1 MSKAACWTS
10 TSKPAKRDESSN
22 PDSPGGRGY
31 ENQSGGDTKESCP
44 RALQCRT
51 MAKAKRERLYLIDG
65 YSNIFRAF
73 YAIRELS
80 NSKGFPTNAI
90 YGFHSM
96 LRKLLREEE
105 PDLIGVAWDVSEP
118 TVRTDKFKDYK
129 ANRSPTP
136 EDLKVQLPYIRKL
149 LEALRI
155 PILELVAY
163 EADDVLGTL
172 AKKAAAAGFEVTLVS
187 ADKDLLQL
195 VDDHVSMYHTGREKT
210 YDPAMVEADLG
221 VPPNRVIDIMAL
233 KGDAVDNIPGVPGIG
248 EKGALQLIR
257 EFGDLETLLDR
268 ADEVARKSYRT
279 GLTEHRDKAELSKE
293 LVTIHTDLPVEFDEQ
308 ALRLSAPDRDALR
321 ELYRELEFHSLLEEL
336 GADPAGAES
345 AAEASE
351 HSIAAAVE
359 VDTPAAWRKVADA
372 LAGEVFLAAIG
383 PSKVSAG
390 SAGSETRPLG
400 LAVSGSPDG
409 EAGVFY
415 VDFRREEVALDALA
429 SLRDWFG
436 DAGRV
441 LAGHDLKEVLRLVAG
456 SDEKDENLRV
466 EATLFDTMLV
476 SYLLRSATRSHGFEA
491 AVMDRLGVQALTEA
505 DAGWGKAQEPPLGS
519 EGLLAFAAERIEL
532 PRRMAAGMREELEQ
546 NQLESLYERIEAPLV
561 SVLVRM
567 EEHGIL
573 LDTEFLR
580 GMSSEMAKQL
590 AALETAIYEI
600 AGDEFNINS
609 PRQLGE
615 VMFERLGYP
624 VIKKTRKTKSYSTD
638 SGTLEELAIRG
649 YELPEKILSFRE
661 VAKLKST
668 YVDAFPSLVAPDG
681 RLHTRF
687 HQAVAAT
694 GRLSSASPNLQNIP
708 IRTEQGRQIRR
719 AFVAPKGRTLVVAD
733 YSQIELRV
741 LAHIAKEP
749 ALIEAFRAGEDI
761 HATTAAA
768 VFGVAAALVT
778 SEQRRAAKVIN
789 FGIMYG
795 MSAFGL
801 SQNLKISKAEAERFI
816 EAYLDRYG
824 AVREYMDSTIESAK
838 QNGKVE
844 TLYGRIRRL
853 PDINS
858 RNHNL
863 RENAKRMAINARI
876 QGTAADLLKLAMI
889 RVDRRL
895 SREQP
900 ESKLLLT
907 VHDEL
912 VLEVPDG
919 DVAAVS
925 DLVRHEM
932 EQVEPL
938 DVPLVVDLG
947 HGKTWYDAKS

>member
-1 MSKAACWTS
+1 
-10 TSKPAKRDESSN
+10 
-22 PDSPGGRGY
+22 
-31 ENQSGGDTKESCP
+31 
-44 RALQCRT
+44 

-90 YGFHSM
+90 YGFHNM
-96 LRKLLREEE
+96 LRKLLREEKPE
-105 PDLIGVAWDVSEP
+105 LIGVAWDVSEP
-118 TVRTDKFKDYK
+118 TVRTEKFKDYK

-136 EDLKVQLPYIRKL
+136 EDLKRQLPYIRKL

-210 YDPAMVEADLG
+210 YDAAMVEADLG

-233 KGDAVDNIPGVPGIG
+233 KGDSVDNIPGVPGIG

-268 ADEVARKSYRT
+268 ADEVTRKSYRT
-279 GLTEHRDKAELSKE
+279 GLTEHRDQAELSKE
-293 LVTIHTDLPVEFDEQ
+293 LVTIHTDLPVEFDPQ

-321 ELYRELEFHSLLEEL
+321 ELYRELEFYSLLEEL
-336 GADPAGAES
+336 GAEPTTEPP
-345 AAEASE
+345 E
-351 HSIAAAVE
+351 HPIAAAVE
-359 VDTPAAWRKVADA
+359 VDTPAAWKKVVDG
-372 LAGEVFLAAIG
+372 LAGEIFLAAIG
-383 PSKVSAG
+383 PSSG
-390 SAGSETRPLG
+390 SSGLSGSGGSDRLPLG
-400 LAVSGSPDG
+400 LAVSGGPDGPDG

-415 VDFRREEVALDALA
+415 VDFRREEVARDALV
-429 SLRDWFG
+429 SLRDWLG
-436 DAGRV
+436 EAGRV
-441 LAGHDLKEVLRLVAG
+441 LAGHDLKEVLRLLARN
-456 SDEKDENLRV
+456 DKHEENDANDENLRV

-476 SYLLRSATRSHGFEA
+476 SYLLRSAARSHGLEEV
-491 AVMDRLGVQALTEA
+491 VMDRLGVRALTEA
-505 DAGWGKAQEPPLGS
+505 DAGWGKAQEPPIGS
-519 EGLLAFAAERIEL
+519 QGLLAFAAERIDL
-532 PRRMAAGMREELEQ
+532 PRRMAAAMREELEQ

-580 GMSSEMAKQL
+580 GMSSKMSEEL

-615 VMFERLGYP
+615 IMFERLGYP

-668 YVDAFPSLVAPDG
+668 YVDTFPTLVATDG

-708 IRTEQGRQIRR
+708 IRTEQGQQIRK
-719 AFVAPKGRTLVVAD
+719 AFVAPEGRTLVVAD

-741 LAHIAKEP
+741 LAHIAEEP

-761 HATTAAA
+761 HATTAAG
-768 VFGVAAALVT
+768 VFDVATALVT
-778 SEQRRAAKVIN
+778 PEQRRAAKVIN

-801 SQNLKISKAEAERFI
+801 AQNLKIPKAEAERFI
-816 EAYLDRYG
+816 QAYLDRYG

-838 QNGKVE
+838 KNGKVE
-844 TLYGRIRRL
+844 TLYGRIRWL

-895 SREQP
+895 AREQP

-919 DVAAVS
+919 EVAAVS
-925 DLVRHEM
+925 ELVRHEM

-938 DVPLVVDLG
+938 EVPLVVDLG
-947 HGKTWYDAKS
+947 HGKTWYDAKT